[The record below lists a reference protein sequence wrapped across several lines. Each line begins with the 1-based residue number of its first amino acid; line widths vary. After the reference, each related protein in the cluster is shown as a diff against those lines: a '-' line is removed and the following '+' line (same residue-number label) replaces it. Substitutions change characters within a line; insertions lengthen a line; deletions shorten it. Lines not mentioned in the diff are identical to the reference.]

1 MTAIM
6 KKELKAYFLSPIG
19 YVFLGVM
26 LLLFGFFYVQVLTS
40 QSSGYIPMVYSS
52 VFVWVMMILLPIIT
66 MRTFSEEIRNKTD
79 QGLLTSP
86 VGVLSIVF
94 GKFLASFL
102 MFAIGLTA
110 SLIPAVIITFM
121 SSPDWPRILCTFLG
135 SLLCGAA
142 FIAIGIF
149 ISSLTQS
156 QMVAAIATFGVSMLL
171 LLIGSI
177 SSSVTNT
184 TLQNVL
190 NWLSFNSRYQPFT
203 KGVFNISSAVFFLSI
218 IAIFGFLTA
227 RKLESKRWS

>member
-1 MTAIM
+1 MTAIT

-19 YVFLGVM
+19 YVFMGVM
-26 LLLFGFFYVQVLTS
+26 LLLFGFFYTQVLSS
-40 QSSGYIPMVYSS
+40 QSSDYIPDVYSS
-52 VFVWVMMILLPIIT
+52 VFVWVMMILLPLIS
-66 MRTFSEEIRNKTD
+66 MRTFSEETRNKTD
-79 QGLLTSP
+79 QGLLTAP

-94 GKFLASFL
+94 GKFLASFF
-102 MFAIGLTA
+102 MFAITMVA
-110 SLIPAVIITFM
+110 SLIPAVIITFF
-121 SSPDWPRILCTFLG
+121 SSPDWPKILCTLLG

-142 FIAIGIF
+142 FIAIGNF

-171 LLIGSI
+171 LLVGSL

-184 TLQNVL
+184 TLQNLL

-203 KGVFNISSAVFFLSI
+203 KGVFNISSTDFFLSI
-218 IAIFGFLTA
+218 VAVFVFLTA

>member
-1 MTAIM
+1 MSAIT
-6 KKELKAYFLSPIG
+6 KKELKGYFLSPIG

-26 LLLFGFFYVQVLTS
+26 LLMFGFFYTQVLAG
-40 QSSGYIPMVYSS
+40 QSSDAILDVYSS
-52 VFVWVMMILLPIIT
+52 AFVWVMMILLPLIT

-79 QGLLTSP
+79 QGLLTAP

-94 GKFLASFL
+94 GKFFAAFL
-102 MFAIGLTA
+102 VFAIAMVA

-121 SSPDWPRILCTFLG
+121 ASPDWPRILCTLVG

-142 FIAIGIF
+142 FIAIGNF

-184 TLQNVL
+184 GLQNVL

-218 IAIFGFLTA
+218 VAIFAFLTA